1 MPYIEVNVFEGEQ
14 SQTQKESL
22 IKKITGAVT
31 ETTSEK
37 LSDVT
42 WVVVKEVASGSWGVG
57 GNALGLDD
65 IKKLM
70 VGDQ

>member
-1 MPYIEVNVFEGEQ
+1 MPYIEVNVFEGEL

-70 VGDQ
+70 VDD